1 MSEQYDARFG
11 GIARLYG
18 IQQASIIKSL
28 HICVVGIGGVGSWA
42 VEALART
49 GVGEITLID
58 HDDISETNINRQLHS
73 LSSTLNQS
81 KVEVMAE
88 RILQINPECN
98 VHAIDDFISEMTL
111 DKYMDTSF
119 NYVIDAIDSIRFKA
133 AVIHHCRRNKIPI
146 ITTGGAGGLTDPTQ
160 ITVKDLSKTVND
172 RLASKVRSTLRKEY
186 NFTRNLKRSFGV
198 ECVSSAQQKMYPKAD
213 GSVSKDK
220 PGVKGISL
228 DCNLGLGASSSVTS
242 VFGFI
247 AVSRVIEKS
256 VRKQLILK
264 N

>member
-18 IQQASIIKSL
+18 IQQASIIRSL

-58 HDDISETNINRQLHS
+58 HDDISESNINRQLHS
-73 LSSTLNQS
+73 LTNSVNQS

-88 RILQINPECN
+88 RIKQINPECK

-111 DKYMDTSF
+111 EKYMDCSF

-133 AVIHHCRRNKIPI
+133 AIIHYCKRNNIPV

-160 ITVKDLSKTVND
+160 IVVKDLSKTVND
-172 RLASKVRSTLRKEY
+172 RMASKVRSTLRREY
-186 NFTRNLKRSFGV
+186 NFTRNIKRSFGV
-198 ECVSSAQQKMYPKAD
+198 ECVFSAQQKMYPKAD

-220 PGVKGISL
+220 PGVKGVSL
-228 DCNLGLGASSSVTS
+228 DCNMGLGASSCVTS

-247 AVSRVIEKS
+247 AVSRAIEKS

>member
-1 MSEQYDARFG
+1 MSEQYDARFA

-18 IQQASIIKSL
+18 VEQASVIKSL

-49 GVGEITLID
+49 GVGKITLID
-58 HDDISETNINRQLHS
+58 HDDISESNINRQLHS
-73 LSSTLNQS
+73 LTSSVNQS

-88 RILQINPECN
+88 RIKQINPECT
-98 VHAIDDFISEMTL
+98 VHAIDDFISETTL
-111 DKYMDTSF
+111 VKYMDVGF
-119 NYVIDAIDSIRFKA
+119 DYVIDAIDSIRFKA
-133 AVIHHCRRNKIPI
+133 AMIYYCKRNKIPV

-160 ITVKDLSKTVND
+160 IVVKDLSKTVND
-172 RLASKVRSTLRKEY
+172 PLASKVRRTLRREH
-186 NFTRNLKRSFGV
+186 NFTRNLTRSFGV
-198 ECVSSAQQKMYPKAD
+198 DCVFSAQPQMYPNAD

-220 PGVKGISL
+220 PGVKGASL
-228 DCNLGLGASSSVTS
+228 DCSMGLGASSFVTS

-256 VRKQLILK
+256 LNKRQQLK
-264 N
+264 K